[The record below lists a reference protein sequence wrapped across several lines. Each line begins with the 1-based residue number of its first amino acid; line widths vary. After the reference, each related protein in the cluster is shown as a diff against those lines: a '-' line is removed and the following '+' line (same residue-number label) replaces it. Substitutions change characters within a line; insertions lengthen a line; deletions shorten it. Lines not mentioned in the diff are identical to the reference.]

1 MRPTA
6 EGLEEENR
14 NQPNSDASQA
24 ENLAETAAAAPS
36 PSEPP
41 GEGPADAVARPEWH
55 VEPTSP
61 PPAPVFAESATV
73 LPAPKAL
80 PAEEPR
86 FDEEPFEEDD
96 EPEEMEASEAEPEE
110 KEGDGKAE
118 SRRRRSRGRR
128 GGKKRNGRTAAAP
141 AEEEEDEDDTVREE
155 PAQEAPA
162 PRRIAPA
169 AAPQYRVSRGSDSYI
184 VPAEAEP
191 MSREIVISIP
201 DRQRSAS
208 DERKIALFCDFE
220 NIALGV
226 RDSDTG
232 KFEISLV
239 LERLLEKGKIIVKKA
254 YADWERYSDYK
265 RPFHEAA
272 IELIDIPQKFYSGK
286 NSADIKMVVDA
297 MDLSYSKEHLDT
309 FVILSG
315 DSDFSPLVSKLKE
328 NNKYVI
334 GIGVK
339 NSSSNLL
346 VDNCDEFIYYED
358 VWRDAQKGPKL
369 DGLNKKTAEAF
380 SLMIESIQ
388 ALIRENKDVLWGSM
402 IKQTM
407 QRKKPSFNEGY
418 YGYSTFSELLEDA
431 ERKNIIKLKKDQR
444 SGTYIVTGFAKSGDG
459 ATVAGRR

>member
-1 MRPTA
+1 MP
-6 EGLEEENR
+6 
-14 NQPNSDASQA
+14 SWASQA
-24 ENLAETAAAAPS
+24 GLDFDRS
-36 PSEPP
+36 
-41 GEGPADAVARPEWH
+41 ADAEAPAAEGSH
-55 VEPTSP
+55 SFDP
-61 PPAPVFAESATV
+61 PPAEWG
-73 LPAPKAL
+73 LHEL
-80 PAEEPR
+80 REPR
-86 FDEEPFEEDD
+86 PFAGAAASGAAGRGAAASAADT
-96 EPEEMEASEAEPEE
+96 EAAGSAETDLETDG
-110 KEGDGKAE
+110 EGDGETEE
-118 SRRRRSRGRR
+118 SRTEIRKKRSRRSRGGRR
-128 GGKKRNGRTAAAP
+128 KNGRVAAGTPGSPEP
-141 AEEEEDEDDTVREE
+141 ADEDDDDAAPDE
-155 PAQEAPA
+155 PQPAHFAPQLPA
-162 PRRIAPA
+162 PVTLTPRS
-169 AAPQYRVSRGSDSYI
+169 SRSGESYVLSTGDLDSG
-184 VPAEAEP
+184 
-191 MSREIVISIP
+191 SREIIISVP
-201 DRQRSAS
+201 ERQRPQHE
-208 DERKIALFCDFE
+208 ERKIAVFCDFE

-226 RDSDTG
+226 RDS
-232 KFEISLV
+232 EISKFDINLI

-297 MDLSYSKEHLDT
+297 MDMSYAKEHLDT

-358 VWRDAQKGPKL
+358 IWRDSQKGPKL

-380 SLMIESIQ
+380 SLMVESIQ
-388 ALIRENKDVLWGSM
+388 ALVRENKDVLWGSM

-431 ERKNIIKLKKDQR
+431 ERKQIVKLKKDQR
-444 SGTYIVTGFAKSGDG
+444 SGTYIVTGFAKSGDAG
-459 ATVAGRR
+459 PGRRQA

>member
-1 MRPTA
+1 M
-6 EGLEEENR
+6 
-14 NQPNSDASQA
+14 
-24 ENLAETAAAAPS
+24 
-36 PSEPP
+36 
-41 GEGPADAVARPEWH
+41 
-55 VEPTSP
+55 
-61 PPAPVFAESATV
+61 
-73 LPAPKAL
+73 
-80 PAEEPR
+80 
-86 FDEEPFEEDD
+86 
-96 EPEEMEASEAEPEE
+96 
-110 KEGDGKAE
+110 
-118 SRRRRSRGRR
+118 
-128 GGKKRNGRTAAAP
+128 
-141 AEEEEDEDDTVREE
+141 
-155 PAQEAPA
+155 
-162 PRRIAPA
+162 
-169 AAPQYRVSRGSDSYI
+169 RGSDSYVI
-184 VPAEAEP
+184 SQSEHEPA
-191 MSREIVISIP
+191 REIIISVP
-201 DRQRSAS
+201 DRQRSAG

-226 RDSDTG
+226 RDSEIG
-232 KFEISLV
+232 KFEITLI

-358 VWRDAQKGPKL
+358 VWRDSQKGPKL

-431 ERKNIIKLKKDQR
+431 ERKQIIKLKKDQR
-444 SGTYIVTGFAKSGDG
+444 SGTYIVTGFAKTGETM
-459 ATVAGRR
+459 APTAGRR